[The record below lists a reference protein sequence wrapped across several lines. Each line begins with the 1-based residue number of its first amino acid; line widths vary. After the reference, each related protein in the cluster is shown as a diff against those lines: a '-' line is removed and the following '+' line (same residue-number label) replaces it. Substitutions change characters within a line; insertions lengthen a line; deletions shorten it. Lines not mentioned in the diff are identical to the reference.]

1 MSARAFRTK
10 ATENTTFYAPV
21 FGTRGAVASHHYLS
35 ADAGVAILKSGGNAI
50 DSAVAAAL
58 VEGVVNPQMHT
69 VGGECPMLIRTAAD
83 SRVYVINGNTVS
95 PERATPDAFRNRG
108 LTSVPEEGVLA
119 AGVPAALGAYVTA
132 LMHFGSLPFNAV
144 SEPARELLK
153 QGFPVHRGLVNQE
166 RFGIR
171 DLADKFR
178 REWLGSAALYLPH
191 DRLPQEGDVIRNPQL
206 AAVFEHLCDLERTA
220 GFDRIEGLQAV
231 FDGFYRGDVASEL
244 IKHTQAH
251 DGLLARNDL
260 ARFETKVESP
270 VELSFGESVLFKCG
284 FWNQGPVVLQT
295 LAILAHW
302 DLAALGHNSAEY
314 LHLLIEATKL
324 AYADRDQYYGDPL
337 RVDVPAENLLS
348 KQYARLRSELID
360 LSHASPEL
368 RSGDPRG
375 LEALLAYQQRL
386 GGAVW
391 GPGTVHVDAI
401 DRDGN
406 MVAATASGGWIKSSE
421 VIPALGF
428 PLGNRLMTF
437 YLEPSHHPNVVAP
450 FKQPRTTISPSLALR
465 RGMPWMVFGSMGG
478 DQQDQWQ
485 LQFFLN
491 RLVFGMG
498 VQEAIEAPKFSSE
511 HFPGFFAPHD
521 RFPNRV
527 RIEPRVG
534 DAVVR
539 ELNRRGHSVEVAADW
554 SEGYLLCAA
563 RRTDGV
569 LEAGCDPRGA
579 KGEIFPACA
588 RAL

>member
-1 MSARAFRTK
+1 MSTRAFRTK

-83 SRVYVINGNTVS
+83 SRVYVINGNTMS
-95 PERATPDAFRNRG
+95 PEHATPDAFRNRG
-108 LTSVPEEGVLA
+108 LTNVPEEGVLA

-132 LMHFGSLPFNAV
+132 IIHFGKLPFTAV

-153 QGFPVHRGLVNQE
+153 QGFPAHRGLINQE

-178 REWLGSAALYLPH
+178 RQWPGSAALYLPN
-191 DRLPQEGDVIRNPQL
+191 DRLPKEGDVIRNPQL
-206 AAVFEHLCDLERTA
+206 AAMFEHLCDLERTA
-220 GFDRIEGLQAV
+220 GPGRKEGLQAV

-251 DGLLARNDL
+251 DGLLARSDL

-270 VELSFGESVLFKCG
+270 VKLSFDESVLFKCG

-295 LAILAHW
+295 LAILVHW

-348 KQYARLRSELID
+348 KQYAKLRSELID
-360 LSHASPEL
+360 LSHANPEL

-391 GPGTVHVDAI
+391 GPGTVHVDVI

-511 HFPGFFAPHD
+511 HFPGFFAPHN